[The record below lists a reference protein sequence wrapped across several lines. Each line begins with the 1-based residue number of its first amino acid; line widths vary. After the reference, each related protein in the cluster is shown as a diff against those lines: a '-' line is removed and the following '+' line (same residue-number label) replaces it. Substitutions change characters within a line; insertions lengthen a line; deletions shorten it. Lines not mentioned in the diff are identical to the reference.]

1 MEKELFENIGISTEL
16 ETGLNTLELDFAE
29 FQALF
34 NTTEEKAIDLI
45 KRTLQFCD
53 SNRLKKPFY
62 AFVDYNEV
70 KEKLNSITQ
79 EGLFLVCLANERNE
93 NSVPIMQS
101 IYRDIIISH
110 LKYYIVKNYKKN
122 RGGNHN
128 PNTNLTEE
136 DILTFKLQ
144 KISSDYIDPNFDIE
158 DKSHFFYGKKVVIT
172 GNFAKFPVRNE
183 MAKMLYE
190 VGADVNTSISKKT
203 DYVIVGENAGWSKLE
218 KIKEF
223 NIETID
229 EQRFSELF
237 NR

>member
-122 RGGNHN
+122 H
-128 PNTNLTEE
+128 
-136 DILTFKLQ
+136 
-144 KISSDYIDPNFDIE
+144 ISSMV
-158 DKSHFFYGKKVVIT
+158 K
-172 GNFAKFPVRNE
+172 R
-183 MAKMLYE
+183 
-190 VGADVNTSISKKT
+190 
-203 DYVIVGENAGWSKLE
+203 
-218 KIKEF
+218 
-223 NIETID
+223 
-229 EQRFSELF
+229 
-237 NR
+237 